1 MVSTDN
7 WSSISGA
14 FVIASIGLMIA
25 YPTFGQTQDEILLD
39 RADQTNETEQTEETE
54 KTDEVDEIDE
64 SEEAEQLDE
73 VEIDVQGSVGDA
85 EERRGFGLD
94 GDLRLG
100 YVFAGENFQDV
111 AFGETDLLRTR
122 WRVRSVWGISEQLRG
137 VARVAGTCSTN
148 DCKPEVIFQPE
159 ISTPTGLSD
168 GQITIDSLFLQWFRT
183 EKFDVAIGRMETK
196 FVARGGV
203 YSKSLDRNDSN
214 NLRINWTDG
223 ALATYKALNGWVS
236 SMVLQYNSADGASN
250 IRRSP
255 LDFSDG
261 RSRVSTFF
269 AFENVQ
275 PKRRLVQRAF
285 DVTYMPSSLLQ
296 DGIGGRP
303 AEDYWAFVARAAARW
318 PVRSEGWRLRISSE
332 VGYAPV
338 TPSKFAAGIVGAG
351 DAGGLAWNI
360 TASIMDFLPQHSIGV
375 NYART
380 EAGWLISP
388 QYTDNEQLLELR
400 YVWRPTDRLTLDVRG
415 RWRDELIQRVLEEP
429 RRDPFDFYARITW
442 SFTARRLAY

>member
-1 MVSTDN
+1 MASTDN

-25 YPTFGQTQDEILLD
+25 YPTFGQNQDEILLD
-39 RADQTNETEQTEETE
+39 RADQTDETEGTEETE
-54 KTDEVDEIDE
+54 ETDEVDEIDE

-73 VEIDVQGSVGDA
+73 LEIDVQGSVGDA

-100 YVFAGENFQDV
+100 YVFAGEDFQDV

-148 DCKPEVIFQPE
+148 DCDPELVFQPE

-196 FVARGGV
+196 FVTRGGV

-223 ALATYKALNGWVS
+223 ALA
-236 SMVLQYNSADGASN
+236 GA
-250 IRRSP
+250 I
-255 LDFSDG
+255 G
-261 RSRVSTFF
+261 R
-269 AFENVQ
+269 
-275 PKRRLVQRAF
+275 L
-285 DVTYMPSSLLQ
+285 
-296 DGIGGRP
+296 
-303 AEDYWAFVARAAARW
+303 AAAL
-318 PVRSEGWRLRISSE
+318 V
-332 VGYAPV
+332 
-338 TPSKFAAGIVGAG
+338 
-351 DAGGLAWNI
+351 
-360 TASIMDFLPQHSIGV
+360 
-375 NYART
+375 
-380 EAGWLISP
+380 
-388 QYTDNEQLLELR
+388 
-400 YVWRPTDRLTLDVRG
+400 VRG
-415 RWRDELIQRVLEEP
+415 RIRAGDTDQICCRHCWCR
-429 RRDPFDFYARITW
+429 
-442 SFTARRLAY
+442 